1 MKLILS
7 TLIVFIH
14 TLLVLAL
21 PTKEGSDPNSAKKYL
36 VSDLPGL
43 HENITPDDSIPLMF
57 AGQLEIYPE
66 TDTHYF
72 FWKFSDLNPETR
84 LLIELYFGLMVGLIV
99 RLWMVHY

>member
-7 TLIVFIH
+7 TLIIFIH

-43 HENITPDDSIPLMF
+43 HENITQIIPYL
-57 AGQLEIYPE
+57 
-66 TDTHYF
+66 
-72 FWKFSDLNPETR
+72 
-84 LLIELYFGLMVGLIV
+84 
-99 RLWMVHY
+99 